1 MDYKAIESKWNK
13 IWQDEKLYKFNKDRL
28 DKKYYLLE
36 MFSYPSGAKLHM
48 GHWYNF
54 GLSDSFGRFKR
65 MQGYEVFHPMGFDAF
80 GLPAENYAIKTGI
93 HPSDSTYKNIEIM
106 ERQLRD
112 MGATYD
118 WDYEIITCRE
128 DYYKWT
134 QWLFLQLYK
143 NGLAYQ
149 KFAPVNWCP
158 HCNTVLANEQVVNG
172 RCERCDSEVEK
183 KKLTQWFFKITDYAE
198 RLLEG
203 HDKIDWPEKTK
214 ILQKNWIDKSI
225 GGEIAFTVEGTGEE
239 IRTFTSRADT
249 LFGVT
254 YIVLAPEHPM
264 VDKLT
269 TPEQKQIVDA
279 YIKQSIHK
287 SEIDRTSTATEKTG
301 AFTGSYVINPI
312 NNDRVPVFIG
322 DYVIGSYGT
331 GAVMGVAAH
340 DTRDFDFANKYN
352 LPIVRVLKGKEGN
365 DDLPYTEYG
374 TLVNSGEF
382 DGLDSKTAIDKILE
396 KLESMGKGN
405 KKTNYRLRDWSVSRQ
420 RYWGCPIPI
429 IHCEHCGAVPV
440 KESDLPV
447 KLPYDVDWTPK
458 GTSPLASN
466 EKYINTVCPICG
478 RPAKRDPDTLDTFIC
493 SSWYFLRYPN
503 AKLSDKPFD
512 TEFTNKIL
520 PVDKYVGGVEHAT
533 GHLLY
538 SRFITKFLY
547 DKGYINFDEPFK
559 SLVHQGMILGPD
571 GQKMSKRYGNIVN
584 PDDIINN
591 YGSDILR
598 LYLMFGFNYIDGGP
612 WSDDGIKTMVRF
624 VDRVDRIINAVY
636 NYTSDSDEYG
646 KEEKD
651 LDYARNYAIANV
663 TKDFEN
669 FSFNTAVA
677 RLMEFVNTLYKYDT
691 AKTIKNVKFAKEC
704 IIDLIKMLAPAIPH
718 IAEEWWH
725 QLGYT
730 TSVFNSSY
738 PIADES
744 KLVKDV
750 EELMVQV
757 NSKNIVKINVPS
769 NATQEQVKE
778 IAIKEN
784 KTAFAMENKTAIK
797 TIFVPHRLIN
807 FICK

>member
-269 TPEQKQIVDA
+269 TPEQKQVVDA

-447 KLPYDVDWTPK
+447 KLRYDVDWTPK

>member
-1 MDYKAIESKWNK
+1 MNNYVTGKVIKELREKKNLTQLELANIIGVSDKTISKWETSK
-13 IWQDEKLYKFNKDRL
+13 GFPDIALIEPL
-28 DKKYYLLE
+28 
-36 MFSYPSGAKLHM
+36 AKAL
-48 GHWYNF
+48 
-54 GLSDSFGRFKR
+54 
-65 MQGYEVFHPMGFDAF
+65 
-80 GLPAENYAIKTGI
+80 
-93 HPSDSTYKNIEIM
+93 NI
-106 ERQLRD
+106 
-112 MGATYD
+112 
-118 WDYEIITCRE
+118 
-128 DYYKWT
+128 
-134 QWLFLQLYK
+134 
-143 NGLAYQ
+143 
-149 KFAPVNWCP
+149 
-158 HCNTVLANEQVVNG
+158 
-172 RCERCDSEVEK
+172 S
-183 KKLTQWFFKITDYAE
+183 
-198 RLLEG
+198 
-203 HDKIDWPEKTK
+203 
-214 ILQKNWIDKSI
+214 
-225 GGEIAFTVEGTGEE
+225 
-239 IRTFTSRADT
+239 
-249 LFGVT
+249 
-254 YIVLAPEHPM
+254 
-264 VDKLT
+264 
-269 TPEQKQIVDA
+269 
-279 YIKQSIHK
+279 
-287 SEIDRTSTATEKTG
+287 
-301 AFTGSYVINPI
+301 VIELMS
-312 NNDRVPVFIG
+312 G
-322 DYVIGSYGT
+322 DYVINN
-331 GAVMGVAAH
+331 
-340 DTRDFDFANKYN
+340 NKSSN
-352 LPIVRVLKGKEGN
+352 I
-365 DDLPYTEYG
+365 
-374 TLVNSGEF
+374 
-382 DGLDSKTAIDKILE
+382 E
-396 KLESMGKGN
+396 K
-405 KKTNYRLRDWSVSRQ
+405 SVI
-420 RYWGCPIPI
+420 Y
-429 IHCEHCGAVPV
+429 
-440 KESDLPV
+440 
-447 KLPYDVDWTPK
+447 
-458 GTSPLASN
+458 
-466 EKYINTVCPICG
+466 VCPICG

-584 PDDIINN
+584 PDDIIDN

-651 LDYARNYAIANV
+651 LDYARNYAISNV

-677 RLMEFVNTLYKYDT
+677 RLMEFVNALYKYDT

-784 KTAFAMENKTAIK
+784 KTAFAMENKTVIK